1 VCRRIDPLFP
11 EIKKPPVEF
20 ADITDQHHYDVDLN
34 RRLTD
39 GYEFDYRGV
48 PPAYQLTVNT
58 KTKQVFD
65 RVY

>member
-1 VCRRIDPLFP
+1 M
-11 EIKKPPVEF
+11 EF

-48 PPAYQLTVNT
+48 PPANQLTVNT
-58 KTKQVFD
+58 ET
-65 RVY
+65 

>member
-1 VCRRIDPLFP
+1 VFKRIDTLSP
-11 EIKKPPVEF
+11 EIKKLPMEF

-58 KTKQVFD
+58 ET
-65 RVY
+65 